1 MLNFMKVTY
10 EIEFKVICYK
20 CKRKAKLRECFE
32 FPLTMIIIDV
42 I

>member
-1 MLNFMKVTY
+1 MSFATSAR
-10 EIEFKVICYK
+10 E
-20 CKRKAKLRECFE
+20 KAKLRECFE